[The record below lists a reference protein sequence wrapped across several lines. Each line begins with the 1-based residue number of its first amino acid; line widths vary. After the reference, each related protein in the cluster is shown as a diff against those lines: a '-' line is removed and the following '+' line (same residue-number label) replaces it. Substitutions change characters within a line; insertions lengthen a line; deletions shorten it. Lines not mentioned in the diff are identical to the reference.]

1 MEMNKEMLK
10 KAKTAKTV
18 EELIVLAKEN
28 GIELSEEKATA
39 YFEKLNAKSE
49 ELADDELGNV
59 SGGVCENKGRTGCPK
74 CGSEYYGTEYS
85 RSHKFLQCRDCHYVT
100 ENFGG

>member
-1 MEMNKEMLK
+1 MEINKEMRE
-10 KAKTAKTV
+10 KAKTAKTI
-18 EELIVLAKEN
+18 EELIALAKEN
-28 GIELSEEKATA
+28 GFELNDEQANA
-39 YFEKLNAKSE
+39 YFAKLNQTG
-49 ELADDELGNV
+49 ELADDELDNV